1 VNRDTQSVL
10 LVLVGGAIVRISLD
24 DTFLRYVKDW
34 MRPGLLVAGAVL
46 VVLGLVSLWR
56 ERASRRRD
64 AAFPDLDPYLNQG
77 RHDHAEHGP
86 WVAWLLVLPVLAIL
100 LVAPP
105 ALGSYTASR
114 SSSAVAEPKE
124 SEYLPLPPG
133 DPVTTTLTDY
143 ATRTIWD
150 EGRSLAGRRIR
161 LVGFVTPR
169 PDGGF
174 YLTRI
179 VLICCAADGRP
190 VRVAVPDA
198 PRTFPADTWV
208 AVTGSHGGL
217 DVESAGAGQVP
228 VLRAAAVTL
237 VPTPANPYE

>member
-1 VNRDTQSVL
+1 MNRDTQSVL

-46 VVLGLVSLWR
+46 VLLGLVSLWR
-56 ERASRRRD
+56 DRVSRRQD
-64 AAFPDLDPYLNQG
+64 AAFPDLGHG

-86 WVAWLLVLPVLAIL
+86 WVAWLLALPVLAIL

-150 EGRSLAGRRIR
+150 EGRSLPGRRIR

-169 PDGGF
+169 PGGGF

-179 VLICCAADGRP
+179 VLISCAADGRP
-190 VRVAVPDA
+190 VRIAVPDA

-208 AVTGSHGGL
+208 AVTGSYGGL
-217 DVESAGAGQVP
+217 DVKSAGTGQVP
-228 VLRAAAVTL
+228 VLRAEAVAL
-237 VPTPANPYE
+237 VPTPANWYE